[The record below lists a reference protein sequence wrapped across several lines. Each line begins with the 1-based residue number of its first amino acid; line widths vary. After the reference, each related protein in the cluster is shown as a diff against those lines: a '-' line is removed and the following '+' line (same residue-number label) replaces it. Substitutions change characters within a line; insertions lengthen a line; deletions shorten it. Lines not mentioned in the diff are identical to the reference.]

1 MANRKIK
8 LIAMDLDGTLL
19 RQDHITLSPKNREAL
34 TRAAD
39 EGIEVVVATG
49 RSIAAIAPQV
59 LELPFL
65 RYFITCNGS
74 LTTDR
79 EGNVLRAAPLPV
91 DVTLEI
97 LAHLT
102 EMGGFA
108 IQLYADQKMYISRAH
123 WEMRDVFHLPVFH
136 LKALFSDGESI
147 VESLAEQ
154 AKRPGSHLEKINL
167 PCLTP
172 EQKADIKAWLA
183 ERYGDRVRA
192 VSTMPCNLELT
203 DREGSKG
210 AALAALCRTLQV
222 PMAQAVA
229 FGDADNDIGMLEA
242 AGIGVAMGNADAA
255 VQQAADRVTLTNEED
270 GVAHALRQLLEW

>member
-8 LIAMDLDGTLL
+8 LIAVDLDGTLL

-39 EGIEVVVATG
+39 EGIEVAVATG

-102 EMGGFA
+102 GMGGFA
-108 IQLYADQKMYISRAH
+108 IQLYADQKMYISRTH

-147 VESLAEQ
+147 VESLAER

-172 EQKADIKAWLA
+172 EQKAEVKAWLA

-255 VQQAADRVTLTNEED
+255 VQ
-270 GVAHALRQLLEW
+270 

>member
-8 LIAMDLDGTLL
+8 LIAVDLDGTLL
-19 RQDHITLSPKNREAL
+19 RQDHITLSQKNREAL

-39 EGIEVVVATG
+39 EGIEVAVATG

-108 IQLYADQKMYISRAH
+108 IQLYADQKMYISRTH

-147 VESLAEQ
+147 VESLAER

-172 EQKADIKAWLA
+172 EQKAEVKAWLA